1 MFCELPKSCRFCGG
15 WQRRRPKRRAARKCG
30 LRIGVSAGDRTVRW
44 YEVDPSGAHEEI
56 LRQIGSPIPLS
67 MPMRSLFCRESLPEF
82 ETIWA
87 DALKRNENE
96 DRQGFS
102 FR

>member
-1 MFCELPKSCRFCGG
+1 VPVL
-15 WQRRRPKRRAARKCG
+15 RRMAAPSPEAPGSKEMRAAYRG
-30 LRIGVSAGDRTVRW
+30 YPQATALFRW

-56 LRQIGSPIPLS
+56 LRQIGSAHPTLYADAVAFLPG
-67 MPMRSLFCRESLPEF
+67 ESLPEF